1 MRVEGAEKNCKE
13 TSELVAGGEHTGRN
27 DRILALDVGVRRI
40 GMAVSDELGWTAVGL
55 PTLARTRVREDVAA
69 VARVAA
75 ETGARHLLLGL
86 PFHMDGTEGTQAA
99 YVRDFGERLVK
110 RAGLAVEYWD
120 ERLTSVEAAGILA
133 AQSAGRRRDKGDL
146 DRVSAALLLQEYL
159 DARRAEQA

>member
-1 MRVEGAEKNCKE
+1 M
-13 TSELVAGGEHTGRN
+13 
-27 DRILALDVGVRRI
+27 
-40 GMAVSDELGWTAVGL
+40 GL